1 MSIEINYGVI
11 YISIICINIYCYG
24 WLMILVD
31 EIDDG
36 KVHDG
41 SMVTLFKYLTRNMNI
56 IGKLIILSL
65 MLIPIFYTWLLNL
78 IYFIVKNIIF
88 RRKKDE
94 DKI

>member
-1 MSIEINYGVI
+1 MNINFV
-11 YISIICINIYCYG
+11 
-24 WLMILVD
+24 MILVD

>member
-1 MSIEINYGVI
+1 
-11 YISIICINIYCYG
+11 
-24 WLMILVD
+24 MILVD

-88 RRKKDE
+88 RMKKDE